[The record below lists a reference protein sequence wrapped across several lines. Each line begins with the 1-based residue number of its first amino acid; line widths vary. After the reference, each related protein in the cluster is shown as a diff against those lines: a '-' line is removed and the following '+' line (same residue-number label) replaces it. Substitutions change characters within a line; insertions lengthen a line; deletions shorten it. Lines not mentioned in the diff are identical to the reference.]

1 MFIVHSLY
9 DIHKEMR
16 SDSELSKIKQ
26 LCFFSFHE
34 DPKKQET
41 EMRYENEKLSAL
53 LLDHPSIG
61 RASRQ
66 LTNNKNR
73 LV

>member
-34 DPKKQET
+34 DPK
-41 EMRYENEKLSAL
+41 EMRNRNEKPKVSVL

-61 RASRQ
+61 WASRQ
-66 LTNNKNR
+66 LANNKK
-73 LV
+73 